1 MTRVMLPSGVHGAT
15 TETVGFFGLPAA
27 EFAAALH
34 RAFGDAWS
42 MVGPVDAGLDDVAAT
57 LPPGQVPGDWYAVVD
72 LGDRWCAVF
81 TDGPLGTDV
90 GVLPSWTA
98 RSLGAVGVRATA
110 VANDRARKREGGT
123 VLEVYDPAM
132 VDAHPLAC
140 RRTLAAVNDGG
151 RWTVEASG
159 EPFDFED
166 PDAELDADLLRR
178 YLSDLGIPDW
188 DGRPVPVIYLRR
200 T

>member
-1 MTRVMLPSGVHGAT
+1 MLPSDLHGTT

-27 EFAAALH
+27 EFAGALH
-34 RAFGDAWS
+34 GAFGDAWS
-42 MVGPVDAGLDDVAAT
+42 RVGPVEASLDDIAAA
-57 LPPGQVPGDWYAVVD
+57 LPPGQGSVRRYAVVN
-72 LGDRWCAVF
+72 LSDRWCAVF
-81 TDGPLGTDV
+81 TNGPLGTDV

-98 RSLGAVGVRATA
+98 RTLGAIGVRATA
-110 VANDRARKREGGT
+110 AANDPSRKREGGT
-123 VLEVYDPAM
+123 VLEVYDPTM
-132 VDAHPLAC
+132 VDVHPLAR

-159 EPFDFED
+159 EPFEFEE

-178 YLSDLGIPDW
+178 YLSDLGVPDW
-188 DGRPVPVIYLRR
+188 DGHPIPVIYLQR